1 MAFKLTV
8 FVLILL
14 AVAVFATRGYRNAL
28 RRFEAGRTTAGPDQG
43 DGSG

>member
-14 AVAVFATRGYRNAL
+14 AVAVLATRGYRNAL
-28 RRFEAGRTTAGPDQG
+28 RRFEAGQSVEPDQG

>member
-8 FVLILL
+8 FVLILI
-14 AVAVFATRGYRNAL
+14 AVAMVATRGYRNAL
-28 RRFEAGRTTAGPDQG
+28 RHFEAGRTTAGPDQG